1 MHALDSVPA
10 SFKNSRLGNILNNL
24 VLTDGLSFNDLLYCR

>member
-10 SFKNSRLGNILNNL
+10 SFKNSRLGNILKNL
-24 VLTDGLSFNDLLYCR
+24 VFTDGVIC